1 MVLSGSAHA
10 QAHTHACV
18 YMASLGVDV
27 DEDGGLEESFK
38 RAAERMRQNT
48 ALVLSNEAKLELY
61 GFFKQVKAC

>member
-1 MVLSGSAHA
+1 MILSASAHA

-18 YMASLGVDV
+18 CMASLGVDV

>member
-1 MVLSGSAHA
+1 
-10 QAHTHACV
+10 
-18 YMASLGVDV
+18 MASLGVDV